1 MNDGTDEHTGSNP
14 TERLF
19 KCWECGT
26 KYPDS
31 FCSTDD
37 VSLCR
42 WCSGEEAEAGILE

>member
-1 MNDGTDEHTGSNP
+1 MSDKEK
-14 TERLF
+14 EF

-26 KYPDS
+26 KYDND

-42 WCSGEEAEAGILE
+42 WCSGEEEESGILE